1 MSEAKGDPRVTEVQE
16 WLNETY
22 GGQSWFTKLTVDG
35 MTGAGTCKALCK
47 ALQYEI
53 GVKNV
58 DGVIGAGTLTVCPT
72 IGATVTNTNLIKII
86 QCGFYCKGYE
96 CGGITGYYG
105 AAVEIAAQKFKMDA
119 GFDAGNGEL
128 QPIFIRALLN
138 TDAFVLV
145 KNGKDY
151 VREAQQYLNNT
162 YIVKLSNW
170 ALIPCNGIPDR
181 NMMKAIIAGLQYE
194 EANHY
199 TSGVD
204 GIYGK
209 NTLSKAPT
217 LSSGTAKTAYVKIV
231 QMCLMCMMETNAG
244 MDGAFGSAL
253 KKQIEEFQKFYCLSG
268 VTSGTVDRI
277 TWASLL
283 SSKGETS
290 RAAKACDTS
299 TVLNYAK
306 AKSLYDAGYRYVGRY
321 LSGTVGGKRSK
332 AMTAEEIAD
341 IFKAGLRIF
350 AIFQEGTPSM
360 SRYTLESGVSEA
372 QKALSA
378 ARQLG
383 IPEDAIIYFAID
395 YDVMESGINAVKQ
408 YFAGI
413 RRVFAKAGYY
423 YHAGIYG
430 ARNVCSKVCNSGL
443 AESSYV
449 SDMSTGFSGNLGYKI
464 PENWAFDQF
473 HEYQFP
479 STDGTFGLDKVGY
492 SGRYNGF
499 ASVTKAN
506 EMMPDVSDNYR
517 RQKAVK
523 LFKALGLPLG
533 NEFKME
539 EKYKFYQP
547 FLEITYSVY
556 RTAEMLP
563 DKDIKLSMTVENG
576 KIPTDMA
583 NKVDTVFSELETKY
597 TADLG
602 LTSTLAIHM
611 LSLEIENGNIG
622 IDYKLSTAGELVLV
636 LKCESVLR
644 EDALVRYTMGYEI
657 EFKYLPKD
665 NSVPQ
670 EEYAYDEFFDWVKGN
685 KEVVIGAV
693 FVLIIAITAATVVPT
708 GGTSAVAIPTIVT
721 AVEVAFT

>member
-1 MSEAKGDPRVTEVQE
+1 MSEAKGDSRVTEVQE

-22 GGQSWFTKLTVDG
+22 GAQSWFTKLTVDG

-58 DGVIGAGTLTVCPT
+58 DGVIGAGTLAVCPT

-96 CGGITGYYG
+96 CGGITGHYG

-194 EANHY
+194 EANHS

-290 RAAKACDTS
+290 RAAKACDTPVEYS
-299 TVLNYAK
+299 NGYEFEYKIHKSDEQDPETDKVYDFEEIRAKIEAQDPVTQILFFITIIIVAAK
-306 AKSLYDAGYRYVGRY
+306 A
-321 LSGTVGGKRSK
+321 
-332 AMTAEEIAD
+332 
-341 IFKAGLRIF
+341 
-350 AIFQEGTPSM
+350 
-360 SRYTLESGVSEA
+360 
-372 QKALSA
+372 
-378 ARQLG
+378 
-383 IPEDAIIYFAID
+383 
-395 YDVMESGINAVKQ
+395 AV
-408 YFAGI
+408 
-413 RRVFAKAGYY
+413 
-423 YHAGIYG
+423 
-430 ARNVCSKVCNSGL
+430 
-443 AESSYV
+443 
-449 SDMSTGFSGNLGYKI
+449 
-464 PENWAFDQF
+464 
-473 HEYQFP
+473 
-479 STDGTFGLDKVGY
+479 
-492 SGRYNGF
+492 
-499 ASVTKAN
+499 
-506 EMMPDVSDNYR
+506 
-517 RQKAVK
+517 
-523 LFKALGLPLG
+523 
-533 NEFKME
+533 
-539 EKYKFYQP
+539 
-547 FLEITYSVY
+547 
-556 RTAEMLP
+556 
-563 DKDIKLSMTVENG
+563 
-576 KIPTDMA
+576 
-583 NKVDTVFSELETKY
+583 
-597 TADLG
+597 
-602 LTSTLAIHM
+602 
-611 LSLEIENGNIG
+611 
-622 IDYKLSTAGELVLV
+622 ELVL
-636 LKCESVLR
+636 
-644 EDALVRYTMGYEI
+644 T
-657 EFKYLPKD
+657 
-665 NSVPQ
+665 
-670 EEYAYDEFFDWVKGN
+670 
-685 KEVVIGAV
+685 VIR
-693 FVLIIAITAATVVPT
+693 IIVWILGRFLA
-708 GGTSAVAIPTIVT
+708 
-721 AVEVAFT
+721 

>member
-1 MSEAKGDPRVTEVQE
+1 MSEAKGDSRVTEVQE

-22 GGQSWFTKLTVDG
+22 GAQSWFTKLTVDG

-58 DGVIGAGTLTVCPT
+58 DGVIGAGTLAVCPT

-96 CGGITGYYG
+96 CGGITGHYG

-194 EANHY
+194 EANHS

-306 AKSLYDAGYRYVGRY
+306 AKSLY
-321 LSGTVGGKRSK
+321 
-332 AMTAEEIAD
+332 
-341 IFKAGLRIF
+341 
-350 AIFQEGTPSM
+350 
-360 SRYTLESGVSEA
+360 
-372 QKALSA
+372 
-378 ARQLG
+378 
-383 IPEDAIIYFAID
+383 
-395 YDVMESGINAVKQ
+395 
-408 YFAGI
+408 
-413 RRVFAKAGYY
+413 
-423 YHAGIYG
+423 
-430 ARNVCSKVCNSGL
+430 
-443 AESSYV
+443 
-449 SDMSTGFSGNLGYKI
+449 
-464 PENWAFDQF
+464 
-473 HEYQFP
+473 
-479 STDGTFGLDKVGY
+479 
-492 SGRYNGF
+492 
-499 ASVTKAN
+499 
-506 EMMPDVSDNYR
+506 
-517 RQKAVK
+517 
-523 LFKALGLPLG
+523 
-533 NEFKME
+533 
-539 EKYKFYQP
+539 
-547 FLEITYSVY
+547 
-556 RTAEMLP
+556 
-563 DKDIKLSMTVENG
+563 
-576 KIPTDMA
+576 
-583 NKVDTVFSELETKY
+583 
-597 TADLG
+597 
-602 LTSTLAIHM
+602 
-611 LSLEIENGNIG
+611 LSLIHI
-622 IDYKLSTAGELVLV
+622 
-636 LKCESVLR
+636 
-644 EDALVRYTMGYEI
+644 
-657 EFKYLPKD
+657 
-665 NSVPQ
+665 
-670 EEYAYDEFFDWVKGN
+670 
-685 KEVVIGAV
+685 
-693 FVLIIAITAATVVPT
+693 
-708 GGTSAVAIPTIVT
+708 
-721 AVEVAFT
+721 

>member
-1 MSEAKGDPRVTEVQE
+1 MSEAKGDSRVTEVQE

-22 GGQSWFTKLTVDG
+22 GAQSWFTKLTVDG

-58 DGVIGAGTLTVCPT
+58 DGVIGAGTLAVCPT

-96 CGGITGYYG
+96 CGGITGHYG
-105 AAVEIAAQKFKMDA
+105 ATVEIAAQKFKMDA

-194 EANHY
+194 EANHF

-350 AIFQEGTPSM
+350 AIFQEGTPSLN
-360 SRYTLESGVSEA
+360 RYTATVGKEEA
-372 QKALSA
+372 QKAVMA

-383 IPEDAIIYFAID
+383 IPENAIIYFAID
-395 YDVMESGINAVKQ
+395 YDVMDKDIERVKRYFEGIK
-408 YFAGI
+408 
-413 RRVFAKAGYY
+413 RVINRYGKYY
-423 YHAGIYG
+423 RVGIYG
-430 ARNVCSKVCNSGL
+430 ARNVCTKICESGL
-443 AESSYV
+443 AESCFV

-464 PENWAFDQF
+464 PKNWAFDQF
-473 HEYQFP
+473 HEYQF
-479 STDGTFGLDKVGY
+479 SSLDGTFGLDKNGY
-492 SGRYNGF
+492 SGQYSGF
-499 ASVTKAN
+499 DTVTVDN
-506 EMMPDVSDNYR
+506 QMIPDVSDEYR
-517 RQKAVK
+517 KKKASALLNTIGIPLPSNFQWGNKWTIELPGAEVTICVYKSASK
-523 LFKALGLPLG
+523 LPSTEGMLSFNISDGEIDTTL
-533 NEFKME
+533 E
-539 EKYKFYQP
+539 EKMKDVYGKLDSKF
-547 FLEITYSVY
+547 T
-556 RTAEMLP
+556 
-563 DKDIKLSMTVENG
+563 KDI
-576 KIPTDMA
+576 
-583 NKVDTVFSELETKY
+583 
-597 TADLG
+597 G
-602 LTSTLAIHM
+602 LTTPSAMFGMATQ
-611 LSLEIENGNIG
+611 IENGEISYSYG
-622 IDYKLSTAGELVLV
+622 IDIEGNLIFKCVSKQVLRSEGPVEYSNGYEFEYKIHKSDEQDPETDKVYDFEEIRAKIEAQDPVTQILFFITIIIVAAKAAVELVL
-636 LKCESVLR
+636 
-644 EDALVRYTMGYEI
+644 T
-657 EFKYLPKD
+657 
-665 NSVPQ
+665 
-670 EEYAYDEFFDWVKGN
+670 
-685 KEVVIGAV
+685 VIR
-693 FVLIIAITAATVVPT
+693 IIVWILGRFLA
-708 GGTSAVAIPTIVT
+708 
-721 AVEVAFT
+721 

>member
-1 MSEAKGDPRVTEVQE
+1 MSEAKGDSRVTEVQE

-22 GGQSWFTKLTVDG
+22 GAQSWFTKLTVDG

-58 DGVIGAGTLTVCPT
+58 DGVIGAGTLAVCPT

-96 CGGITGYYG
+96 CGGITGHYG
-105 AAVEIAAQKFKMDA
+105 VAVEIAAQKFKMDA
-119 GFDAGNGEL
+119 GFDVGNGEL

-194 EANHY
+194 EANHS

-449 SDMSTGFSGNLGYKI
+449 SD
-464 PENWAFDQF
+464 D
-473 HEYQFP
+473 
-479 STDGTFGLDKVGY
+479 
-492 SGRYNGF
+492 
-499 ASVTKAN
+499 
-506 EMMPDVSDNYR
+506 YR

-523 LFKALGLPLG
+523 LFKALGLPLRAG
-533 NEFKME
+533 FKMAT
-539 EKYKFYQP
+539 KYKYYQP
-547 FLEITYSVY
+547 YLEVTYSVY
-556 RTAEMLP
+556 EKAELLP
-563 DKDIKLSMTVENG
+563 DEGVKATVTVENG
-576 KIPTDMA
+576 KMQTDVSNTM
-583 NKVDTVFSELETKY
+583 ETIFGKLDIKY
-597 TADLG
+597 TTDLG
-602 LTSTLAIHM
+602 ITSAFTIEL
-611 LSLEIENGNIG
+611 LSKEIENGSIG
-622 IDYKLSTAGELVLV
+622 IDFKLNAVGELILI
-636 LKCESVLR
+636 LKCKAILR
-644 EDALVRYTMGYEI
+644 EDALTRYTMGYEI
-657 EFKYLPKD
+657 ELKYLPKD
-665 NSVPQ
+665 DSAPQ
-670 EEYAYDEFFDWVKGN
+670 EEYEYTELYNWMMENQGQVATAGVVLLLGCWVLAELVSGGTVN
-685 KEVVIGAV
+685 VMIPV
-693 FVLIIAITAATVVPT
+693 FVTTLPKVVENL
-708 GGTSAVAIPTIVT
+708 G
-721 AVEVAFT
+721 